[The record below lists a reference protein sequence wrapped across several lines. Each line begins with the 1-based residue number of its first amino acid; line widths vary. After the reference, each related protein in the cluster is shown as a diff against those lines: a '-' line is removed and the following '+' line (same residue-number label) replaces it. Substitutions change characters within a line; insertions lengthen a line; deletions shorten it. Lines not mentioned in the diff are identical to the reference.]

1 MTNVHGYDLHS
12 IPIVFHYSVGFD
24 IAYPRMEAMRRP
36 KGRDKQDC
44 LYPRSFRC
52 FKRKKNTMALIKCPE
67 CGRMVSPNAL
77 ECPNCGAPVKDLL
90 ASGFSATSVDPP
102 QPTKIPQEHHSNV
115 EVTSELHDTGSV
127 KPTAS
132 VQKKSKVMLWALV
145 AVIVIAI
152 ATIAIILLYD
162 DTGSPTKRHNKTTFN
177 KQEIETTSNNNNQSS
192 NDRLNSSQTYSD
204 DASTDNSIQYSDAF
218 PDNDRIR
225 KLLGD
230 YSHAVV
236 NNDFSTLEELYAP
249 TVERYHSAYGKSR
262 DYVVDDHRN
271 YDDFFKV
278 YGKHSSLRW
287 ETFRTER
294 ISDGRVEAVIV
305 EDYSLDRMDESK
317 YSIFVLEKHFI
328 INDDYQI
335 VGVWDNQLSKQ
346 KKQVNTY

>member
-1 MTNVHGYDLHS
+1 M
-12 IPIVFHYSVGFD
+12 
-24 IAYPRMEAMRRP
+24 
-36 KGRDKQDC
+36 
-44 LYPRSFRC
+44 
-52 FKRKKNTMALIKCPE
+52 
-67 CGRMVSPNAL
+67 
-77 ECPNCGAPVKDLL
+77 L

-102 QPTKIPQEHHSNV
+102 QPTNLPQEHHSNV
-115 EVTSELHDTGSV
+115 EVTSELHDTGNV
-127 KPTAS
+127 KPTAP
-132 VQKKSKVMLWALV
+132 VQKKSKVVLWGLI

-152 ATIAIILLYD
+152 SAIACFLLYD
-162 DTGSPTKRHNKTTFN
+162 DSGSPTKRYNKTSIDY
-177 KQEIETTSNNNNQSS
+177 KQEIETTSNDNTQNS
-192 NDRLNSSQTYSD
+192 NDRLNSSPTYSD
-204 DASTDNSIQYSDAF
+204 DASTDNSILYSDAF

-236 NNDFSTLEELYAP
+236 NNDFSTLQELYAP

-294 ISDGRVEAVIV
+294 LSDGRVEAVIV